1 MHQNLAMDVPLQDF
15 TGDREQ
21 RGMSVYLVLCIRF
34 VLIFEIGTTENV
46 FLALGSL
53 PVVTERFNSLVSTGT
68 TLTVGG
74 FQH

>member
-21 RGMSVYLVLCIRF
+21 RDRSASDLF
-34 VLIFEIGTTENV
+34 SGTTEDV

-53 PVVTERFNSLVSTGT
+53 LVVIERFNSLVSTGT
-68 TLTVGG
+68 ILTAGE
-74 FQH
+74 F